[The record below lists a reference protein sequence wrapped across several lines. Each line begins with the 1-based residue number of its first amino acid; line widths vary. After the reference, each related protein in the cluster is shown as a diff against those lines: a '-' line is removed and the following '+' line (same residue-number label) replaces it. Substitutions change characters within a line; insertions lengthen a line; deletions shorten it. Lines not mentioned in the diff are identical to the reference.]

1 MFDVVVKPQLFATH
15 GYNPRAL
22 VGYVTSALSPYRKLP
37 INFCGKDRYLYLRIC
52 TEMDNNAPN
61 MPATKPHKAKMKH
74 TYLKISFGG
83 GRVILVLPICLLRR
97 KIDTERERERHV
109 SVRKSR
115 EKTFAW
121 WAETH
126 KKNRNPGKRRA
137 PNFAREKGEETALR
151 GYSSR
156 KTTKK
161 YPTRVHAFTRCVF
174 PRRVMRVLSNL
185 SVVWSLFLF
194 PLTAAKRHIFYKR
207 VDKTKCARGDRLATR
222 ERSKKRS
229 ERVP

>member
-1 MFDVVVKPQLFATH
+1 VFDVVVKPQLFATH

-61 MPATKPHKAKMKH
+61 KPATKPHKAKMKH
-74 TYLKISFGG
+74 TYFAISFGG

-121 WAETH
+121 WAETQ
-126 KKNRNPGKRRA
+126 KKIEIRGNVGLRTLRAKREKKPRSAATLPGKPLKNTPR
-137 PNFAREKGEETALR
+137 
-151 GYSSR
+151 
-156 KTTKK
+156 
-161 YPTRVHAFTRCVF
+161 AFTRSLDVF
-174 PRRVMRVLSNL
+174 FHV
-185 SVVWSLFLF
+185 
-194 PLTAAKRHIFYKR
+194 A
-207 VDKTKCARGDRLATR
+207 
-222 ERSKKRS
+222 
-229 ERVP
+229 